1 MTRFKS
7 GFVQYLRFGSIIS
20 LFFSGLLHAETRSD
34 DSFIMHVK
42 EIETRLGARIGLSIW
57 DSNTGRKWEYN
68 ADQRFPMAST
78 FKPLVCAHIL
88 TKVDAGE
95 DELSRII
102 KIKRNDLVTYSPIT
116 KRYVDKPGMEV
127 GALCQAA
134 IQMSDN
140 TAGNKLLESVG
151 GTENFTRFLRS
162 IGDSA
167 TRLDRYEPVLNEAI
181 PGDPRDT
188 TTPNAMVQNLSLLIV
203 GDVLSIKSK
212 KILIK
217 WLMGNKTGDALLRK
231 VLPDDWVMGDKTGS
245 AENGTRNLISVMW
258 PPNKKSIIGVFYI
271 TESKKTTSEL
281 NAIIAELGT
290 RFFALLSY

>member
-1 MTRFKS
+1 
-7 GFVQYLRFGSIIS
+7 
-20 LFFSGLLHAETRSD
+20 
-34 DSFIMHVK
+34 
-42 EIETRLGARIGLSIW
+42 
-57 DSNTGRKWEYN
+57 
-68 ADQRFPMAST
+68 
-78 FKPLVCAHIL
+78 
-88 TKVDAGE
+88 
-95 DELSRII
+95 
-102 KIKRNDLVTYSPIT
+102 
-116 KRYVDKPGMEV
+116 
-127 GALCQAA
+127 
-134 IQMSDN
+134 MSDN
-140 TAGNKLLESVG
+140 TAGNKLLDSVG
-151 GTENFTRFLRS
+151 GTESFTHFLRS

-188 TTPNAMVQNLSLLIV
+188 TTPNAMVQNLSVLIV

-258 PPNKKSIIGVFYI
+258 PPNKKPIIGVFYI

-290 RFFALLSY
+290 RFFGLLSY